1 MRTELPQAP
10 HGAQTRLARKLS
22 GGHDRRGVTHPLT
35 IRIRHSRMTNRITI
49 SAPGGAGFIKNDVLL
64 TLWIVCMI
72 YPR

>member
-1 MRTELPQAP
+1 
-10 HGAQTRLARKLS
+10 
-22 GGHDRRGVTHPLT
+22 
-35 IRIRHSRMTNRITI
+35 MTNRITI